1 MIRDL
6 ARPRHRSQ
14 RHASG
19 STGPFL
25 ACLTAA
31 FLLVMVLVPTIVGDG
46 APDTLAAPSPSRAIT
61 LTLAGL
67 PTSSPIAV
75 VYDDLGTPHVI
86 APTETA
92 GYGGLCWAMAH
103 DRLFQLDL
111 LRRSAEGRLAEI
123 VGAGP
128 DNAVLQQ
135 DGRDVGVRYEISAN
149 RSCACHVLVGFNEP
163 LQL

>member
-1 MIRDL
+1 MPVKRQTLPVRTPQGRGHHQLAGDASVIRDL

-92 GYGGLCWAMAH
+92 GYGGLCWAMAPDPLVH
-103 DRLFQLDL
+103 LAL
-111 LRRSAEGRLAEI
+111 LPRSNSDSLAEI
-123 VGAGP
+123 VAPRP
-128 DNAVLQQ
+128 DN
-135 DGRDVGVRYEISAN
+135 
-149 RSCACHVLVGFNEP
+149 
-163 LQL
+163 